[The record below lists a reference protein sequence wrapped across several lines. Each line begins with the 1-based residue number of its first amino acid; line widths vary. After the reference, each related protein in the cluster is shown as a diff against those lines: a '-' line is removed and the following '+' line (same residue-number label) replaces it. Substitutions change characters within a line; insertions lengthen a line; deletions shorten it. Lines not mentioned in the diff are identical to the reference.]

1 MATNYPGSLDTSTQ
15 QPSPSSSTEM
25 DDSGFEHDVVHA
37 NHSGAIIAVETKVGT
52 GASTPVANSV
62 LGGTGSGTSAWT
74 TTPTLGGLTV
84 NSGGT
89 NNVATFEST
98 DAGALISLKD
108 DTTTGT
114 AYVGLRADGDILKLR
129 SNNTNQVTISANG
142 NATFLGKLLAPDGSA
157 STPAFSFSGD
167 PNTGMLRSGTDELGF
182 ATGGTQRLTIKSD
195 GDVGVGTTSPNF
207 PLSVYHATT
216 DTVLGVESGD
226 GGAYIGFID
235 SNSTGNSYDRR
246 IGAVGDDLRFQ
257 TAATDRLTIQ
267 ADGQVGIGT
276 TTPFAPLQVFHST
289 TDTVTRFGS
298 GDNGVYISFYDSGS
312 TNETN
317 ARIGA
322 YNDTL
327 IFQTAGSDQMV
338 IKSDGDVGIG
348 TTSPAVRLHVNSG
361 SVNNGLIVESTDH
374 TAIISIKD
382 HTTSGDSAVG
392 IKAIGDDLLL
402 RAGDNDPVR
411 IEADGRVAIGDSAV
425 SGRELTVRATQTAF
439 EMRNESDVAAG
450 DVTGGIIRIGTL
462 TDSTNPDTGD
472 YWILFRK
479 GNGATI
485 GSVRGTGSASVN
497 FSTTSDATLKTDLG
511 LTSASRIGTIIDGLQ
526 VHEFDWNEGN
536 VANQIGLFAQEAI
549 NVLPDSIVNAPT
561 TVPADEEGEDDEY
574 VPAALD
580 YSKIVPILVAE
591 CQFLRARVAELESA

>member
-25 DDSGFEHDVVHA
+25 DDSGFEHDVVHT

-52 GASTPVANSV
+52 GSSTPVASSV

-84 NSGGT
+84 
-89 NNVATFEST
+89 
-98 DAGALISLKD
+98 
-108 DTTTGT
+108 
-114 AYVGLRADGDILKLR
+114 
-129 SNNTNQVTISANG
+129 
-142 NATFLGKLLAPDGSA
+142 
-157 STPAFSFSGD
+157 SGD
-167 PNTGMLRSGTDELGF
+167 AAFDTDTLFVDVSED
-182 ATGGTQRLTIKSD
+182 R
-195 GDVGVGTTSPNF
+195 VGVNRSSPNF
-207 PLSVYHATT
+207 PLHAYGATV
-216 DTVLGVESGD
+216 DTIVGVESGD

-257 TAATDRLTIQ
+257 TGATDRMTIQ

-348 TTSPAVRLHVNSG
+348 TTSPGATLHANSGTADTVAVFESSDTGAYIGMKDDTSGSNLHVAVAAIGNDLALRSGNDNTVRIKGDTQRVGIGTTDPQRVLEVADNVPAIRLTDDNNAGVYHEILGDGASLSIEADDNNQASSSSINFKVDGSQKATITSDGRLGIGTSSPSLPLHVATGGADHGILVVSTDSVARINMQDNSSTDAYAVGVGATGNALSLFAASAERVRVADDGDVGIGTTSPSARLHVDAGTTNLVGHFS
-361 SVNNGLIVESTDH
+361 STD
-374 TAIISIKD
+374 
-382 HTTSGDSAVG
+382 
-392 IKAIGDDLLL
+392 
-402 RAGDNDPVR
+402 
-411 IEADGRVAIGDSAV
+411 
-425 SGRELTVRATQTAF
+425 
-439 EMRNESDVAAG
+439 
-450 DVTGGIIRIGTL
+450 
-462 TDSTNPDTGD
+462 
-472 YWILFRK
+472 
-479 GNGATI
+479 
-485 GSVRGTGSASVN
+485 
-497 FSTTSDATLKTDLG
+497 
-511 LTSASRIGTIIDGLQ
+511 
-526 VHEFDWNEGN
+526 
-536 VANQIGLFAQEAI
+536 AN
-549 NVLPDSIVNAPT
+549 
-561 TVPADEEGEDDEY
+561 
-574 VPAALD
+574 AL
-580 YSKIVPILVAE
+580 
-591 CQFLRARVAELESA
+591 